1 MSNRVDLTR
10 PILPPDQTGSSKQPS
25 RTRPSQSFVEVMR
38 QQEVEVPRLKF
49 SQHAQQ
55 RIDARNISLGPKE
68 MERLNQA
75 VEKAAQKGARESLV
89 LMDQMAFVVSVPNKT
104 VITAVD
110 GPSIK
115 DNVFTN
121 IDSAVIV

>member
-10 PILPPDQTGSSKQPS
+10 PVLPPGQPG
-25 RTRPSQSFVEVMR
+25 TAAQPTVARPAQPFAEVMR
-38 QQEVEVPRLKF
+38 QQVKEPDRLKF

-55 RIDARNISLGPKE
+55 RIESRNISLGPQE
-68 MERLNQA
+68 MDRLNRA
-75 VEKAAQKGARESLV
+75 VEKAALKGARESLV
-89 LMDQMAFVVSVPNKT
+89 LMDQLAFVVSVHNKT

-110 GPSIK
+110 GPSLK

-121 IDSAVIV
+121 IDSAVVV